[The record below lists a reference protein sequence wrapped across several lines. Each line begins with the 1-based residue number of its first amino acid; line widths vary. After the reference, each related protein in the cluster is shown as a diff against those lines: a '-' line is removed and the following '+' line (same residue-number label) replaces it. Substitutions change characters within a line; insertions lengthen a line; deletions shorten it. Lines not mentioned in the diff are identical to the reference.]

1 MPSPARRHALAV
13 LAEIA
18 RGRGTLADA
27 LAAPAV
33 AALDERER
41 GLLHE
46 LVLGVLRRRGWL
58 DHTLGPL
65 VSRPLAKV
73 APGVLDAL
81 RLGAY
86 QLLFT
91 RVPAHAA
98 LSESVE
104 LARSV
109 EPRAAGFANAVLRR
123 LQREGAPPEP
133 DAAADPLHWLT
144 TFGSL
149 PSWLAQRWCGQLGG
163 VAAVRRARAFLDP
176 PALHFRTNPRVAD
189 ADQIL
194 AEAGIRAEPGLVPG
208 SRTLLDGRLTPFLEN
223 GTAYAQDMG
232 SQLVGWLASSEGTVL
247 DACAA
252 PGGKSLLVADLGRGR
267 TRVIAAEASLRRLRT
282 LERLRAR
289 WGAAQVCV
297 VAADA
302 RRPPFTRPFDAVLLD
317 APCSG
322 LGTIAR
328 HPDIRWRCGPGEP
341 TRQARRQRELMEALA
356 PLVRVGGLL
365 VYATCS
371 VEPEENEGV
380 VRPFLD
386 SHGEFVIDA
395 LPDWLGSHAHD
406 GFVRL
411 EPGKARGDAFFAARL
426 RRR

>member
-1 MPSPARRHALAV
+1 VPSPARRHALAV

-18 RGRGTLADA
+18 RGRGTLAEA

-41 GLLHE
+41 GLVHE

-58 DHTLGPL
+58 DHLLAPL
-65 VSRPLAKV
+65 VSRPLPKI

-86 QLLFT
+86 QLHFT

-104 LARSV
+104 LARSA

-133 DAAADPLHWLT
+133 EAAADPLHWLT
-144 TFGSL
+144 TYGSL
-149 PSWLAQRWCGQLGG
+149 PSWLAQRWCAHLGA
-163 VAAVRRARAFLDP
+163 VKAVRRARAFLDP
-176 PALHFRTNPRVAD
+176 PALHFRTNPRVAN
-189 ADQIL
+189 ADELL
-194 AEAGIRAEPGLVPG
+194 ADAGIHAEPGFVPG
-208 SRTLLDGRLTPFLEN
+208 SRTLLEGRLTPFLES
-223 GTAYAQDMG
+223 GTAYAQDIG
-232 SQLVGWLASSEGTVL
+232 SQLVGWLASCDGTVL

-252 PGGKSLLVADLGRGR
+252 PGGKSLLVADLGQGR
-267 TRVIAAEASLRRLRT
+267 TRVIAAEASPRRLRT

-289 WGAAQVCV
+289 WGATQVCV

-302 RRPPFTRPFDAVLLD
+302 RRPPFARPFDAVLLD
-317 APCSG
+317 TPCSG

-328 HPDIRWRCGPGEP
+328 HPDVRWRCGAGEP
-341 TRQARRQRELMEALA
+341 VRQARRQRELIEALA
-356 PLVRVGGLL
+356 PLVRVGGRL

-371 VEPEENEGV
+371 LEPEENEGV

-386 SHGEFVIDA
+386 SHGEFAIDE
-395 LPDWLGSHAHD
+395 LPDWLAPHAHG

-411 EPGKARGDAFFAARL
+411 EPGKGRGDAFFAARL